1 MRDDHGR
8 IGDRVLLID
17 DDVELSKL
25 IVRFLGREG
34 LEVDAVASGR
44 AGIERA
50 LSGGHALIV
59 LDIMLPD
66 VSGLDVLR
74 RIRETSRTPV
84 LMLTAKGEAR
94 DRILGL
100 ETGAD
105 DYLSKP
111 FNPGELAARIRAI
124 LRRATPRANQE
135 AARPTPPL
143 VVGDLELDPGAR
155 VVRRR
160 ADVLNLTTV
169 EFDVLE
175 ILLRS
180 AGRVVSREALT
191 REALGRPF
199 SPFDRAIDT
208 HVYSLRKKTGRLEDG
223 SERIKGIRGIGYL
236 YAVPAKSGEG
246 EA

>member
-1 MRDDHGR
+1 MRDEHGR
-8 IGDRVLLID
+8 GGDRVLLID

-34 LEVDAVASGR
+34 LEVETVANGR
-44 AGIERA
+44 AGIDRA
-50 LSGGHALIV
+50 LSGEHALVV

-74 RIRETSRTPV
+74 RVRETSQAPV
-84 LMLTAKGEAR
+84 LMLTAKGETQ
-94 DRILGL
+94 DRIRGL
-100 ETGAD
+100 ELGAD

-124 LRRATPRANQE
+124 LRRVRPPTDPDRC
-135 AARPTPPL
+135 ARRPIA
-143 VVGDLELDPGAR
+143 VGDLELDPGAR

-160 ADVLNLTTV
+160 GAALDLTTV

-175 ILLRS
+175 ILLRA

-191 REALGRPF
+191 RDALGRPF

-223 SERIKGIRGIGYL
+223 SERIKGIRGVGYL
-236 YAVPAKSGEG
+236 YAVPASAEG